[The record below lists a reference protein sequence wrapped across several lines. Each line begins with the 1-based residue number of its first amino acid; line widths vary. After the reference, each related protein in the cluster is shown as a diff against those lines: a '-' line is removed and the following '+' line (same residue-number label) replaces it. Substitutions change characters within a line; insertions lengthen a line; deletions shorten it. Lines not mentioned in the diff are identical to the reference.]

1 MDIKQATTAYES
13 WLGKQIPLIAADLK
27 LKHQRMTDGVFP
39 FLRATFYRW
48 AQLWPENCPDL
59 VHAPVALA
67 VGDLHVENF
76 GTWRDLE
83 GRLVWGIN
91 DFDEV
96 CEMPYAVDLVRLAT
110 SALLAASEGTAACK
124 AADACAAILEGY
136 TEGMQRGG
144 QPFVLAE
151 RHHGLRALA
160 LTELRDPVRFWEKLN
175 QWPQAENVPAGVKS
189 LLARALPESA
199 VPEKIVHRQAGLG
212 SLGRRRFTV
221 IAQWRGGYMARE
233 AKELVPS
240 AWHWSDATQ
249 SAKIFYTTIITSA
262 VRITDHTVLAQ
273 KQWLV
278 RRLAPDCSRIEL
290 NQLPQKRDELK
301 LLHAMGYETAN
312 IHLGTPNAVQ
322 KIIADLRKRP
332 SRWLFNA
339 AQAMEWATIN
349 DWKQWRKA
357 SEPDLPIV
365 TGARSAVK
373 AGASNQIKKPGKP

>member
-13 WLGKQIPLIAADLK
+13 WLGKKISLVAFDLK
-27 LKHQRMTDGVFP
+27 LKHQRMAEGLFP

-48 AQLWPENCPDL
+48 AQLWPENCPEL
-59 VHAPVALA
+59 VNAPVALA

-76 GTWRDLE
+76 GTWRDSE
-83 GRLVWGIN
+83 GRLIWGIN

-96 CEMPYAVDLVRLAT
+96 CEMPFTVDLVRLAT
-110 SALLAASEGTAACK
+110 SALLAAGEGVSACK
-124 AADACAAILEGY
+124 PADACAAILQGY
-136 TEGMQRGG
+136 TEGIQSLG

-160 LTELRDPVRFWEKLN
+160 LNELRDPVRFWDKLN
-175 QWPQAENVPAGVKS
+175 QWPQAEYVPNDIKAT
-189 LLARALPESA
+189 LARALPPRA
-199 VPEKIVHRQAGLG
+199 VAEKIIHRQAGLG
-212 SLGRRRFTV
+212 SLGRRRFTL
-221 IAQWRGGYMARE
+221 IAQWRGGYVARE

-240 AWHWSDATQ
+240 AWHWNDACQ
-249 SAKIFYTTIITSA
+249 SAKIFYTTAITRA
-262 VRITDHTVLAQ
+262 VRVTDPTVSAQ
-273 KQWLV
+273 RQWLL

-301 LLHAMGYETAN
+301 LLHAMGLETAN
-312 IHLGTPNAVQ
+312 IHLGTPNATR

-339 AQAMEWATIN
+339 AQAMEWATLN

-357 SEPDLPIV
+357 PS
-365 TGARSAVK
+365 
-373 AGASNQIKKPGKP
+373 

>member
-1 MDIKQATTAYES
+1 MDIKQATTAYET
-13 WLGKQIPLIAADLK
+13 WLGKKIPLIAADLK
-27 LKHQRMTDGVFP
+27 LKHQRMTEGVFP

-48 AQLWPENCPDL
+48 SQLWPENCPEL
-59 VHAPVALA
+59 VNTPVALA

-76 GTWRDLE
+76 GTWRDKE

-91 DFDEV
+91 DFDEA
-96 CEMPYAVDLVRLAT
+96 CGMPFAVDLVRLAT
-110 SALLAASEGTAACK
+110 SALLAAGEGISACK
-124 AADACAAILEGY
+124 PAAACAAILDGY
-136 TEGMQRGG
+136 TEAIQSGG

-160 LTELRDPVRFWEKLN
+160 MNELRDPVRFWDKLN
-175 QWPQAENVPAGVKS
+175 QWPQAENVPADVKA

-233 AKELVPS
+233 VKELVPS
-240 AWHWSDATQ
+240 AWHWTDARQ
-249 SAKIFYTTIITSA
+249 SAKIFYTTIITQS
-262 VRITDHTVLAQ
+262 VRITDHTVFAQ
-273 KQWLV
+273 RQWLV
-278 RRLAPDCSRIEL
+278 RRLAPDCSRVEL

-301 LLHAMGYETAN
+301 LLRAMGHETAN
-312 IHLGTPNAVQ
+312 IHLGTPNAARA
-322 KIIADLRKRP
+322 IAADLRKRS

-349 DWKQWRKA
+349 DWKQWRH
-357 SEPDLPIV
+357 S
-365 TGARSAVK
+365 
-373 AGASNQIKKPGKP
+373 